1 MIFAILLCSTY
12 AGHPEMNNCT
22 PFHSTHY
29 QSRSTCEAEL
39 AKLRAEAHGKGVSIE
54 GATAVNGIRSN
65 TKLVCKRG

>member
-12 AGHPEMNNCT
+12 AGHPDMNTCT
-22 PFHSTHY
+22 PFHATHF
-29 QSRSTCEAEL
+29 QSLTACEAEL
-39 AKLRAEAHGKGVSIE
+39 TKLRAEARGKGVSIE